1 MMVVTGAS
9 GRLGRLVIEDLLT
22 RGVPAGDIVAVVRT
36 PEKVA
41 ALRSRGV
48 GVRQA
53 DYDDPRSLAAAFAGA
68 DKVLLISSS
77 EVSRRLVQHRN
88 VVDAASAA
96 GVGLLAYTSI
106 LNADTSRLMLAA
118 DHTATEAMIREAGL
132 PYAFLR
138 NGWYVEN
145 YTGNLAAW
153 LRAGTIPGCA
163 GEGRVAAAAR
173 ADYAAAAATVLATEG
188 HHNAVYELGGD
199 EPFTM
204 AEFAAEVT
212 HQSGTAVVYVDMS
225 PEEYVRTLVA
235 QGLSEPEAAALADAD
250 AGVARGEL
258 TTDVDD
264 LRRLIER
271 PTTSLDEAVALALTL
286 LPKSAV

>member
-9 GRLGRLVIEDLLT
+9 GRLGRLVIEDLLI
-22 RGVPAGDIVAVVRT
+22 RGVPACDIVAVVRT

-48 GVRQA
+48 GVRRA
-53 DYDDPRSLAAAFAGA
+53 DYDDPHSLVAAFAGA
-68 DKVLLISSS
+68 DKVLLVSSS
-77 EVSRRLVQHRN
+77 EPGRRLVHHRN
-88 VVDAASAA
+88 AVDAASAV

-118 DHTATEAMIREAGL
+118 DHAATEAAIREAGL

-145 YTGNLAAW
+145 YTANLATW

-212 HQSGTAVVYVDMS
+212 HQSGTAVVYVDMP

-235 QGLSEPEAAALADAD
+235 QGLSEPEAITLADAD
-250 AGVARGEL
+250 AGVARGDL
-258 TTDVDD
+258 TTDSDD

-271 PTTSLDEAVALALTL
+271 PTTSLDEAVALALAL
-286 LPKSAV
+286 LPRSTA